1 MESFVVTKLRK
12 LEIKIFLKCIGRTER
27 QATGKREEA
36 LILALDAVFNALGPF
51 MGGELGF
58 C

>member
-1 MESFVVTKLRK
+1 MVTKLRK